1 MIVSWDPPAI
11 DQRNGNIT
19 YYQAVLTPLQPSEE
33 KIIRNVTNGRSIV
46 YDASLPK
53 AYTFKVAAAT
63 MKGIG
68 PYSPVL
74 SIDPYPAGKPEK
86 L

>member
-1 MIVSWDPPAI
+1 MTVSWDPPVI

-19 YYQAVLTPLQPSEE
+19 YYQTVLTPLQPGDE
-33 KIIRNVTNGRSIV
+33 KFIRNVTNSRSIT
-46 YDASLPK
+46 YDISIPK
-53 AYTFKVAAAT
+53 TYTFKVAAAT

-74 SIDPYPAGKPEK
+74 SIDPNPAR
-86 L
+86 